1 MSVLELPILPPPVA
15 GSAVYAAIVA
25 PIDGRAHRL
34 SSVRTENE
42 G

>member
-1 MSVLELPILPPPVA
+1 MSVLELPILRLSIA
-15 GSAVYAAIVA
+15 GSAVCAAIVA